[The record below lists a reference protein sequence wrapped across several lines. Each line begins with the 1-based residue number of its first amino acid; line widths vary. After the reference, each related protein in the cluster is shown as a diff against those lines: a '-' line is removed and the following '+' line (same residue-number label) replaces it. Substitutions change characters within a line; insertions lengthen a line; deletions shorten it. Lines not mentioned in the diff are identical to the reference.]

1 MTMNNSIQVRGF
13 ARKTMEFEHS
23 KIHDERGYD
32 VDIEFTLTG
41 TASNYY
47 HLETGQ
53 YKIHLKDFEMT
64 TDKNEVKAWLYM
76 DSTVTKSSS
85 PLAITIHNSDH
96 NSSNI
101 CSMKMYTNS
110 VITSEGTIRKVYYNA
125 GSSGQG
131 QTVAGE
137 SNMADTWE
145 FITKPNDDY
154 LIKIERIVADGDT
167 KGKLRLRLYEETPQ
181 GVV

>member
-32 VDIEFTLTG
+32 VDVEFTLTG
-41 TASNYY
+41 TTSAYY

-53 YKIHLKDFEMT
+53 YKIHLKDLEIT
-64 TDKNEVKAWLYM
+64 TDKNEVKAWLYI
-76 DSTVTKSSS
+76 DSVVTKSSS
-85 PLAITIHNSDH
+85 PLAVTIYNSDH
-96 NSSNI
+96 NSTNI

-110 VITSEGTIRKVYYNA
+110 VITNEGTIRKVYYNA
-125 GSSGQG
+125 GASGQAQDVSG
-131 QTVAGE
+131 
-137 SNMADTWE
+137 NPNNPDNWE
-145 FITKPNDDY
+145 FITKPNEDY
-154 LIKIERIVADGDT
+154 LLKIQRIVADGDT
-167 KGKLRLRLYEETPQ
+167 KGTFRLRLYEETPQ